1 MLVLASMYFALKFLV
16 HWQFSLDKRGRVPHA
31 RDPDLNA
38 KKKSR
43 YERLIVRDSL
53 YSQAGVGLPIF
64 YPILLA
70 AMGIDVPA
78 CLFPS
83 F

>member
-1 MLVLASMYFALKFLV
+1 M
-16 HWQFSLDKRGRVPHA
+16 
-31 RDPDLNA
+31 RDPVLNA
-38 KKKSR
+38 QKKSR

-53 YSQAGVGLPIF
+53 YLLAGIGLPIF
-64 YPILLA
+64 YPVLLA